1 MNDKIL
7 YHVTYRDPAS
17 GIDGGVS
24 VTKPG
29 LAMMHA
35 RVLMRLGASTV
46 NIRMEPYEE
55 LGRFGHHPI
64 PAYDFEIEVGDI
76 LAEIENQKAG
86 LEPEYDIDERIAK
99 ALEFVVGGDPISI
112 SAKGLLR
119 TAMDLRRQEAAS

>member
-1 MNDKIL
+1 MSDKIL
-7 YHVTYRDPAS
+7 YHVTYRDPAF
-17 GIDGGVS
+17 GTEVGVS

-29 LAMMHA
+29 LALMHA
-35 RVLMRLGASTV
+35 RVLMRLGAPSV

-86 LEPEYDIDERIAK
+86 LQPEYDIDERIAK

-112 SAKGLLR
+112 GAKDLLR
-119 TAMDLRRQEAAS
+119 TAIALRRREAAA